1 MKRVFFTFSLIDL
14 ALDKEEDELG
24 RKISWQ
30 IKRKN
35 TGMTDFGMRTLIET
49 LIQLSFQ
56 FLECHDTALI
66 RRNLITRLNR
76 NILFVFVMTNSFI
89 FFHLFLFVTFTK
101 IDSRRQDVVFFAQLL

>member
-1 MKRVFFTFSLIDL
+1 MKTVFFTFSLIDL
-14 ALDKEEDELG
+14 ALDKEEDKLG

-76 NILFVFVMTNSFI
+76 NILFVFVTG
-89 FFHLFLFVTFTK
+89 
-101 IDSRRQDVVFFAQLL
+101 